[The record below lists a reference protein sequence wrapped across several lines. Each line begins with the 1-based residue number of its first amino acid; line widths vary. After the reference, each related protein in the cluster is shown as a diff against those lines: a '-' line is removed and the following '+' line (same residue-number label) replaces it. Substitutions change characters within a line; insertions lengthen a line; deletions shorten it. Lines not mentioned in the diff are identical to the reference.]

1 MQQPITHLSL
11 VPTQLWRLLR
21 EGFDPR
27 HTQLRE
33 LLLGGAA
40 IPAPL
45 VERLQR
51 LGLTP
56 KVSYGLSEMA
66 SQVCTGSPSAP
77 GVVGQPLPGRQVR
90 VVDGEIQVKGDT
102 LFCGYLA
109 DGALDPAV
117 NDEAGSPPVTGATS
131 TTSRRSSSK
140 GGSTTY
146 SFPAVKT
153 YSQRASSSG
162 WSTTR
167 AWPRRWWW
175 PCRTRS
181 GASARWPSSSRKPIR
196 SATRPWPPGCAR
208 HCRASWSPM
217 PGYPGRRR
225 WRSNPRANS
234 SPSWHAG
241 SWLTFSLCVRPVL
254 GAHIQVAS
262 MEANNAQATVQ
273 RAAP

>member
-66 SQVCTGSPSAP
+66 SQVCTGLPSAP

-117 NDEAGSPPVTGATS
+117 NDEGWFATRDRGYFNDQQALVVEGRLDNVFISGGENIHPEEVEATLETHASIAECSVVGLTDSRWGQIVIACVVAAGDQADVAE
-131 TTSRRSSSK
+131 
-140 GGSTTY
+140 
-146 SFPAVKT
+146 FDAHF
-153 YSQRASSSG
+153 RASALAPFK
-162 WSTTR
+162 R
-167 AWPRRWWW
+167 PR
-175 PCRTRS
+175 
-181 GASARWPSSSRKPIR
+181 
-196 SATRPWPPGCAR
+196 
-208 HCRASWSPM
+208 
-217 PGYPGRRR
+217 GYVFVNDLPKNAAGKVLRRLLR
-225 WRSNPRANS
+225 DLVVKRRNEKEP
-234 SPSWHAG
+234 
-241 SWLTFSLCVRPVL
+241 TFHSIKF
-254 GAHIQVAS
+254 AK
-262 MEANNAQATVQ
+262 
-273 RAAP
+273 